1 MAKLVS
7 KTYGSALF
15 DLAKEENSIDSVL
28 EEVKAVRQA
37 IAENKELLLLL
48 NHPKITKEE
57 KISVIENIFKGRVSD
72 CVTGFLILIVE
83 KDRYGDMDAIFDY
96 FIEEVHEYKNIGV
109 AYVTS
114 AKALSGKQAKA
125 VEDRLLQVT
134 KYVAFEMHFSVDESL
149 IGGMVIRIGDRVVDS
164 SIRTK
169 LQNMQKELLNLQ
181 LA

>member
-7 KTYGSALF
+7 QTYGSALF
-15 DLAKEENSIDSVL
+15 ELAKEEQMIDSML
-28 EEVKAVRQA
+28 EEVKAVRQ
-37 IAENKELLLLL
+37 IFKENTDLMQLL
-48 NHPKITKEE
+48 NHPKISVEE
-57 KISVIENIFKGRVSD
+57 KKTVVENIFKGRVSD
-72 CVTGFLILIVE
+72 HLTGFLLLIVE
-83 KDRYGDMDAIFDY
+83 KDRYNEMDGIFDY
-96 FIEEVHEYKNIGV
+96 FINEVYEYKNIGV

-114 AKALSGKQAKA
+114 AKALSKEQEKA

-134 KYVAFEMHFSVDESL
+134 KYVSFEMNFCVDAGL

-169 LQNMQKELLNLQ
+169 IANMQKELLKLQ